1 MGDASQALRT
11 RLLAR
16 SGLAADIVTPA
27 RLEALLCGLARE
39 HARGGAEEAALRA
52 LGDDAEF
59 ARVEAHFTPP
69 ETWLFRYPRSFERL
83 RAFAA
88 ERAATP
94 MRVLVLGAGGWC
106 EPLSISAALA
116 RQGGGAVRILATD
129 RNPVVFARPPRFEG
143 LDLRGS
149 VPAWAEPCFEI
160 QPCFEIH
167 AAALSPKAHITSSV
181 RTECGEASEIAAAL
195 LARGERFELVAFR
208 NVAIYLSAAARAA
221 IYGVITQLL
230 APDGMLLVG
239 HAELAMAH
247 AATGFAID
255 DAEGAFALRPR
266 PGAGSARPPAGSPSA
281 PSAAIPFGS
290 TAEDAPRV
298 AGVEADRSWTPAAHS
313 SPPAAHASPPAAR
326 GAGAPRPSA
335 DARAA
340 LLAAIAARPLE
351 VPVHLALAA
360 HDLEAGA
367 IASASESI
375 ARALYLDRGSEE
387 ALLLAA
393 RIADATGSRDEAEAY
408 RRRALRVHLARPQE
422 DGRA

>member
-1 MGDASQALRT
+1 
-11 RLLAR
+11 
-16 SGLAADIVTPA
+16 
-27 RLEALLCGLARE
+27 
-39 HARGGAEEAALRA
+39 
-52 LGDDAEF
+52 
-59 ARVEAHFTPP
+59 
-69 ETWLFRYPRSFERL
+69 
-83 RAFAA
+83 
-88 ERAATP
+88 
-94 MRVLVLGAGGWC
+94 
-106 EPLSISAALA
+106 
-116 RQGGGAVRILATD
+116 VRILATD

-149 VPAWAEPCFEI
+149 VPAWAEPCFEV

-239 HAELAMAH
+239 HAELAMAQ

-298 AGVEADRSWTPAAHS
+298 TGVEAARASLPAAR
-313 SPPAAHASPPAAR
+313 ASPPSAR

-393 RIADATGSRDEAEAY
+393 RIADASGSRDEAEAY

>member
-1 MGDASQALRT
+1 M
-11 RLLAR
+11 
-16 SGLAADIVTPA
+16 
-27 RLEALLCGLARE
+27 
-39 HARGGAEEAALRA
+39 
-52 LGDDAEF
+52 
-59 ARVEAHFTPP
+59 
-69 ETWLFRYPRSFERL
+69 
-83 RAFAA
+83 
-88 ERAATP
+88 
-94 MRVLVLGAGGWC
+94 
-106 EPLSISAALA
+106 
-116 RQGGGAVRILATD
+116 
-129 RNPVVFARPPRFEG
+129 
-143 LDLRGS
+143 
-149 VPAWAEPCFEI
+149 
-160 QPCFEIH
+160 
-167 AAALSPKAHITSSV
+167 
-181 RTECGEASEIAAAL
+181 
-195 LARGERFELVAFR
+195 
-208 NVAIYLSAAARAA
+208 AIYLSAAARAA

-239 HAELAMAH
+239 HAELAMAQ

-298 AGVEADRSWTPAAHS
+298 TGVEADRSWTSTAR
-313 SPPAAHASPPAAR
+313 ASPLSAR

-393 RIADATGSRDEAEAY
+393 RIADASGSRDEAEAY